1 MIGGAELL
9 GYVFLLSFGIFALVI
24 GAITAKFGS
33 GVSRT
38 IGIVTALIGLIALG
52 GYVAIQEEALEVF
65 YFSIV
70 AGIGALIGVL
80 LGLGIFLMS
89 IMKS

>member
-80 LGLGIFLMS
+80 LGLGIFLIS